1 MGKIIAVMNQKG
13 GVGKT
18 TTVINLATAMV
29 AIEKKVL
36 LIDSDPQGNASTGL
50 GILEKD
56 RAPSLY
62 ELLTKGKFWEKQ
74 LKKNPLKI
82 RKFIKNKFAIKRFAR
97 ENEIC
102 PFILLLA
109 SKHASY
115 AVGTII
121 ALDGGK
127 F

>member
-1 MGKIIAVMNQKG
+1 MSKLFVNDNIIFSGVMPG
-13 GVGKT
+13 P
-18 TTVINLATAMV
+18 I
-29 AIEKKVL
+29 
-36 LIDSDPQGNASTGL
+36 
-50 GILEKD
+50 
-56 RAPSLY
+56 
-62 ELLTKGKFWEKQ
+62 LTKGKGWEKQ
-74 LKKNPLKI
+74 LKNNPLKI

-121 ALDGGK
+121 TLDGGK